1 MRTKC
6 SIFSELL
13 TWFSFGKEV
22 ASPTKIIRIDD
33 FVFNFCRDRVDTGF
47 FLLSIEFS
55 YYSLAKNCFVDLVE
69 LLKFLKSYCK
79 RDKRIVL

>member
-47 FLLSIEFS
+47 FLLLNSRITHW
-55 YYSLAKNCFVDLVE
+55 LKIVDLVE

>member
-1 MRTKC
+1 MHTKC

-47 FLLSIEFS
+47 FLLKFS
-55 YYSLAKNCFVDLVE
+55 LLIGYSLFEIVIEIDDLVK
-69 LLKFLKSYCK
+69 LLTHLICLFH
-79 RDKRIVL
+79 